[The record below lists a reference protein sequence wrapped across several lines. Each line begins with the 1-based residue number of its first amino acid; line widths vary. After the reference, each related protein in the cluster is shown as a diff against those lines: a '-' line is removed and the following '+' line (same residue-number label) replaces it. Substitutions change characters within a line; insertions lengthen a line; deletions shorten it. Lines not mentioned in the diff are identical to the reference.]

1 MPVQNISS
9 VAKGD
14 MFEDK
19 VFKLFKSHVL
29 SGNYTLNPNKCQFFK
44 QKGYLS
50 TKREKDIKVDI
61 SIEVHAKNIKNLSLL
76 VVIECK
82 NYNKSVSVDDIEEFE
97 SKLDQIAGKNVKGIV
112 FTTKGFQS
120 GALTFASNSGIAL
133 ARFLPDNQ
141 IEWFLERTPDLTGA
155 HSRKKL
161 ETEEVKEA
169 LTNEDYKGKAEFI
182 FSTYKDTFSTSFS
195 EVFNKLIPHEF
206 KFISQKKLEGENKD
220 IIPFIGQSYIDNRV
234 NNVFSYFKFKIKKN
248 REILLEPICD
258 YLAEF
263 NNIEFIYDEHLGENA
278 QGNEVLGKISLDTK
292 KIFISNSLKRNSP
305 RWRFTLAHELGHF
318 LLHRKLFI
326 SDPSTNKMDSQN
338 SINWEDIDKTSTSRL
353 EWQANS
359 FASALLLPKITL
371 IPLIAKLLKDY
382 EIRNSN
388 HGIIYLDNQKENI
401 LSYQYISSKIK
412 KEYNVSYQMITY
424 RLVQLNI
431 LNNQSGQKNIRE
443 LSKGLFT

>member
-1 MPVQNISS
+1 MPLQNLSS

-19 VFKLFKSHVL
+19 VFKLFKSHVI
-29 SGNYTLNPNKCQFFK
+29 SGDYTLNPNKCQFFM

-50 TKREKDIKVDI
+50 VKREKKIKVDI
-61 SIEVHAKNIKNLSLL
+61 SIEVHAKKIENLSLL

-82 NYNKSVSVDDIEEFE
+82 NYNKSVGVEDIEEFE

-133 ARFLPDNQ
+133 ARFLPDDQ
-141 IEWFLERTPDLTGA
+141 IEWFLERTPNLTGS
-155 HSRKKL
+155 HSRRKI
-161 ETEEVKEA
+161 ETEEVKKA

-182 FSTYKDTFSTSFS
+182 FSTYKNTFSTSFS
-195 EVFNKLIPHEF
+195 EVFNKLIPDEF
-206 KFISQKKLEGENKD
+206 KSINQKKLDNENKD

-234 NNVFSYFKFKIKKN
+234 NNVFSHFKSKIKKN
-248 REILLEPICD
+248 REVLLEPICD
-258 YLAEF
+258 YLSEF
-263 NNIEFIYDEHLGENA
+263 NDIEFIYDEHLGESA
-278 QGNEVLGKISLDTK
+278 HGNEVLGKISLDTK
-292 KIFISNSLKRNSP
+292 KIFISSSLKRNSP

-326 SDPSTNKMDSQN
+326 SDPSTNIMDSQN
-338 SINWEDIDKTSTSRL
+338 SINWEDIDKTSVSRL

-371 IPLIAKLLKDY
+371 IPLIAKFLEDY
-382 EIRNSN
+382 EVRNSN
-388 HGIIYLDNQKENI
+388 HGIIYLDNQKDNI
-401 LSYQYISSKIK
+401 LTYNSIAAKIK
-412 KEYNVSYQMITY
+412 QEYNVSHQMITY
-424 RLVQLNI
+424 RLAQLNI

>member
-1 MPVQNISS
+1 MPLQNISS

-14 MFEDK
+14 MFEEK
-19 VFKLFKSHVL
+19 VFKLFKSYVL
-29 SGNYTLNPNKCQFFK
+29 SGEYTLNPNKCQFFI
-44 QKGYLS
+44 QKGYHS
-50 TKREKDIKVDI
+50 NKREKDIKVDI
-61 SIEVHAKNIKNLSLL
+61 SIEVHAEKIENLSLL

-133 ARFLPDNQ
+133 ARYLPDNR
-141 IEWFLERTPDLTGA
+141 IEWFLERTPNLTGT
-155 HSRKKL
+155 HSRKRI
-161 ETEEVKEA
+161 ETEEVKKV
-169 LTNEDYKGKAEFI
+169 LTNEDYIGKAEYI

-195 EVFNKLIPHEF
+195 EIFNELIPHEF
-206 KFISQKKLEGENKD
+206 KYFNQKKLENENED
-220 IIPFIGQSYIDNRV
+220 IIPFIGQSYIDQRV
-234 NNVFSYFKFKIKKN
+234 NNIFSYFKSKMKRN
-248 REILLEPICD
+248 REVLLEPICG
-258 YLAEF
+258 YLSEF
-263 NNIEFIYDEHLGENA
+263 NDIEFIYDENLGENVH
-278 QGNEVLGKISLDTK
+278 GNEVLGKISLDTK
-292 KIFISNSLKRNSP
+292 KVFISSSLKRNSP

-326 SDPSTNKMDSQN
+326 SDPSTNVMDSKK
-338 SINWEDIDKTSTSRL
+338 SISWEKIDKTSISRL

-371 IPLIAKLLKDY
+371 IPLIATLLEDY
-382 EIRNSN
+382 GIRNSN
-388 HGIIYLDNQKENI
+388 HGTIYLDNQKDNI
-401 LSYQYISSKIK
+401 LAYRYISSKIK
-412 KEYNVSYQMITY
+412 EEYNVSYQMITY

-443 LSKGLFT
+443 LSKSLFT